1 VIAMTFDIPAINT
14 DLFANGGPRCPAI
27 WLAFYADDEPNDAG
41 CMANGEG
48 PTETQAIA
56 DLIENHPRSEK

>member
-1 VIAMTFDIPAINT
+1 MTFDIPRINT
-14 DLFANGGPRCPAI
+14 DLFGMPAPRCPAI

-41 CMANGEG
+41 CMDHGEG

-56 DLIENHPRSEK
+56 DLIENNPRGSNG

>member
-1 VIAMTFDIPAINT
+1 MTFDIPAINAH
-14 DLFANGGPRCPAI
+14 LFGSASLRCPAI

-41 CMANGEG
+41 CMVYGEG

-56 DLIENHPRSEK
+56 DLIENHPRDV